1 MIGKV
6 QVTSVPNGI
15 QSPERGM
22 KVKVTKLELET
33 LQGVYI
39 NTLYTEER
47 TLGATGELVS
57 HVPGFD
63 GDIWFVL
70 HDHVHKTRY
79 MQAYLLS
86 ELELL
91 NKAD

>member
-1 MIGKV
+1 MIQNPEPGMHV
-6 QVTSVPNGI
+6 QVINLKST
-15 QSPERGM
+15 QGM
-22 KVKVTKLELET
+22 L
-33 LQGVYI
+33 I
-39 NTLYTEER
+39 NSLHLEER
-47 TLGATGELVS
+47 AVGAVGTLSGA
-57 HVPGFD
+57 VPGFG